1 MGSETRYIRGNIRG
15 DTIMKL
21 NVEFYGEYGDFIDVD
36 WIIKQRIEFELEKIV
51 NQKTTN
57 DLDCIITKK

>member
-1 MGSETRYIRGNIRG
+1 
-15 DTIMKL
+15 MKL